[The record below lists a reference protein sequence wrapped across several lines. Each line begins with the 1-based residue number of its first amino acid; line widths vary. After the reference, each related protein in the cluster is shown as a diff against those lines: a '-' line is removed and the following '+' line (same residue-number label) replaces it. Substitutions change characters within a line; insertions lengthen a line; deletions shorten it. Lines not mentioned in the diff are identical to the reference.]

1 MTQREAEDRM
11 LALVRQADLHGFET
25 QRPVQGHTVDF
36 LWRGQRVVVE
46 VDGYRY
52 HSDRRRFESDRR
64 RDADL
69 QAHGYAVL
77 RVTWRQLRREPLF
90 RRPSRR
96 AARARRG
103 LASRRAARRAP
114 DQAARQWPEVVTGG
128 GAGQRHPRGWKGRAG
143 AAGGHPKPGLRAPMR
158 HRGAVRGSAS
168 HWAPWRAHLRHEDNR
183 QAIVTR

>member
-25 QRPVQGHTVDF
+25 QRPVKGHTVDF
-36 LWRGQRVVVE
+36 LWRDQRVVVE

-90 RRPSRR
+90 V
-96 AARARRG
+96 AARLAALLARG
-103 LASRRAARRAP
+103 EA
-114 DQAARQWPEVVTGG
+114 
-128 GAGQRHPRGWKGRAG
+128 
-143 AAGGHPKPGLRAPMR
+143 
-158 HRGAVRGSAS
+158 
-168 HWAPWRAHLRHEDNR
+168 
-183 QAIVTR
+183 